1 MLRSVFTKDLWDRRR
16 SMIWWVIG
24 MGALTGWLAAFYPVL
39 RDSEAMTD
47 FINDFP
53 PELLALF
60 GIDPATF
67 LTGAGYVQT
76 EMYSFVAPIIV
87 IAFTVSAGVAATS
100 REESTGTMD
109 MLLSN
114 PIRRSTVVLQKADSL
129 ALLSFVIV
137 LIPALTLMILNTP
150 LDLKLSTGGILA
162 ISFGLWLLGMV
173 FGGITLLVG
182 AFSGNPTVAGGAGA
196 AVAVLAW
203 VVAAFSQ
210 LFTWLEIPAKLSPF
224 TWYLHD
230 LPLLNGMSTGHLWL
244 ILLAAFVLAAA
255 TVLFV
260 RRNIATEQ
268 AVLPERAKARKKSTS
283 VSPRATALL
292 RSPFGKSLWDRRVSI
307 WVWSLGLGT
316 ILFATFAAWPAIA
329 GDADAMAGVVEA
341 FPKELLAM
349 FGLTDPSSLATPEG
363 FVSSRTY
370 GSVGP
375 IVLIVFT
382 MTAMT
387 ALVGREEST
396 GRLDL
401 VLSSTVPRRRL
412 LVEKA
417 AAVGLLT
424 LVFAAVLFLIG
435 MASNVLYDTEVSLF
449 NMLASN
455 VGLALLGLCFWGI
468 AVALW
473 SIVPPGTAVGVTS
486 AIGVVAWFLNGLGS
500 FIDVLAPFRWI
511 SPFYWYLGDVVALDK
526 GFTFGYLALG
536 AVALAG
542 TAFAVLRFRT
552 RDLAV

>member
-1 MLRSVFTKDLWDRRR
+1 MLRSVFAKDLWDRRR

-24 MGALTGWLAAFYPVL
+24 MGALTAWLAAFYPVM
-39 RDSEAMTD
+39 RDSEAMKD

-53 PELLALF
+53 PEMLALF

-87 IAFTVSAGVAATS
+87 IAFAVSVGVAATS

-114 PIRRSTVVLQKADSL
+114 PIRRTTAILQKLDSF
-129 ALLSFVIV
+129 ALLSFVIILV
-137 LIPALTLMILNTP
+137 PAVTLMALNTP
-150 LDLKLSTGGILA
+150 LGLKLNTGGIIA

-173 FGGITLLVG
+173 FGGATMLIG
-182 AFSGNPTVAGGAGA
+182 AFTGNPTVAGGAGA
-196 AVAVLAW
+196 GFAVLAW
-203 VVAAFSQ
+203 VVGAFAE
-210 LFTWLEIPAKLSPF
+210 LFTWLEIPSKLSPF

-230 LPLLNGMSTGHLWL
+230 LPIINGMSSGHVWL
-244 ILLAAFVLAAA
+244 IITAAAFLAGA
-255 TVLFV
+255 TVLFA

-268 AVLPERAKARKKSTS
+268 AVLPERAKAGKRSTAT
-283 VSPRATALL
+283 SPRATALL
-292 RSPFGKSLWDRRVSI
+292 RSPFGKSLWDRRKSI
-307 WVWSLGLGT
+307 WIWSLGLGT
-316 ILFATFAAWPAIA
+316 ILFATFAAWPALA
-329 GDADAMAGVVEA
+329 GDSEAMAGVVEA

-349 FGLTDPSSLATPEG
+349 FGLTDPTSLATPQG

-387 ALVGREEST
+387 SLVGREEST

-412 LVEKA
+412 LAEKA
-417 AAVGLLT
+417 AAIGVLSLI
-424 LVFAAVLFLIG
+424 VAVVLFLIG
-435 MASNVLYDTEVSLF
+435 LVSNALYGTEISLV

-473 SIVPPGTAVGVTS
+473 SSVTPGAAVGITS
-486 AIGVVAWFLNGLGS
+486 AVGVVAWFLNGLGS
-500 FIDVLAPFRWI
+500 FIDVLSPFRWL
-511 SPFYWYLGDVVALDK
+511 SPFYWYLGDIVPLGK
-526 GFTFGYLALG
+526 GFTFGYLAL
-536 AVALAG
+536 AVVALAG
-542 TAFAVLRFRT
+542 TAVAVMRFRS